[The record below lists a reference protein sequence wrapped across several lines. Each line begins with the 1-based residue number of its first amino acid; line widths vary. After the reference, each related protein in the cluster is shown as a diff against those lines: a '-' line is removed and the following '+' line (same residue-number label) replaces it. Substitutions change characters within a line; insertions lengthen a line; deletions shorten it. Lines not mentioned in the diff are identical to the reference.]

1 MLTESGKCRF
11 ANIRQVMMKRR
22 RGVKCPVLN
31 RFISLTIDKD
41 QGSFVVMEDIF
52 TEYTTAVVLW
62 TEGDS
67 IHRQTKYLMKKR
79 SYYEASAKITQN
91 YIHIFFKTPGK
102 VKKIHTGLIEQ
113 LSLQTSKL
121 ATYRDECERQIYT
134 EIQSHVYSKI

>member
-1 MLTESGKCRF
+1 MLTESDKCRF

-91 YIHIFFKTPGK
+91 YIHIFVKTPGK

-121 ATYRDECERQIYT
+121 ATYRDKCERQIYT

>member
-1 MLTESGKCRF
+1 MLTESDKCRF

-62 TEGDS
+62 TEGDN

-91 YIHIFFKTPGK
+91 YIHIFVKTPGK

-121 ATYRDECERQIYT
+121 ATYRDKCERQIYT

>member
-1 MLTESGKCRF
+1 MLTESDKCRF

-22 RGVKCPVLN
+22 REVKCPVLN
-31 RFISLTIDKD
+31 RFISLAIDKD

-67 IHRQTKYLMKKR
+67 VHRQTKYLMKKR

-91 YIHIFFKTPGK
+91 YIHIFVKTPGK

-134 EIQSHVYSKI
+134 EIQSHVYSKM

>member
-1 MLTESGKCRF
+1 
-11 ANIRQVMMKRR
+11 
-22 RGVKCPVLN
+22 
-31 RFISLTIDKD
+31 
-41 QGSFVVMEDIF
+41 MEDIF

-102 VKKIHTGLIEQ
+102 VKKNSYGTH
-113 LSLQTSKL
+113 
-121 ATYRDECERQIYT
+121 
-134 EIQSHVYSKI
+134 

>member
-1 MLTESGKCRF
+1 MLTESDKCRF

-31 RFISLTIDKD
+31 RFISLVIDKD

-62 TEGDS
+62 TEGDN

-91 YIHIFFKTPGK
+91 YVHIFVKTPGK

-121 ATYRDECERQIYT
+121 ATYRDKCERQIYT

>member
-1 MLTESGKCRF
+1 
-11 ANIRQVMMKRR
+11 
-22 RGVKCPVLN
+22 
-31 RFISLTIDKD
+31 
-41 QGSFVVMEDIF
+41 MEDIF

-79 SYYEASAKITQN
+79 SYYKASAKITQN
-91 YIHIFFKTPGK
+91 YIHIFVKTPGK

-121 ATYRDECERQIYT
+121 ATYRDKCERQIYT